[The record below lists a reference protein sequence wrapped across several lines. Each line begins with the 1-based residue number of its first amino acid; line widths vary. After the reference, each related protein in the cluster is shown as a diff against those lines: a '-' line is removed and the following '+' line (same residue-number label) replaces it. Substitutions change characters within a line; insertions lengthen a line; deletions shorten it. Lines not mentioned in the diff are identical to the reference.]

1 MSYFL
6 VIISF
11 LVALL
16 ASFNVNR
23 TYKKY
28 SQMMNRRG
36 YTADQIARMIL
47 DQNGLYNVAIERVS
61 GSLTDHFDPNAN
73 VIRLSDSV
81 YGKTSAAA
89 IGVAAH
95 ECGHAVQYA
104 EQYSP
109 MKIRSAIIP
118 ITNIGSNLAY
128 PLVILGIILGGFR
141 PLITIGIWLFIAV
154 VAFQLVTLPVEFNAS
169 GRALKTL
176 EQSGYLDDDELAQSK
191 KVLTAAALT
200 YVAALFTAV
209 AQLIRLVAIS
219 DRRN

>member
-154 VAFQLVTLPVEFNAS
+154 VVFQLVTLPVEFNAS

>member
-118 ITNIGSNLAY
+118 ITNIGSSLAY

>member
-200 YVAALFTAV
+200 YVAALFTAI

>member
-16 ASFNVNR
+16 ASFNVKH

-28 SQMMNRRG
+28 GQIMSRRG

-47 DQNGLYNVAIERVS
+47 DQNGLHNVAVERIS
-61 GSLTDHFDPNAN
+61 GNLTDHFDPSAN
-73 VIRLSDSV
+73 VVRLSDSV
-81 YGKTSAAA
+81 YGKSSVAA

-95 ECGHAVQYA
+95 ECGHAVQYS
-104 EQYSP
+104 EQYTP

-128 PLVILGIILGGFR
+128 PLVILGIVLGGFR

-154 VAFQLVTLPVEFNAS
+154 VVFQLVTLPVEFNAS

-176 EQSGYLDDDELAQSK
+176 EQSGYLDEDELGQSR
-191 KVLTAAALT
+191 KVLTAAAMT

-209 AQLIRLVAIS
+209 AQLIRLIAIS
-219 DRRN
+219 NRRN

>member
-128 PLVILGIILGGFR
+128 PLVLLGIILGGFR

>member
-6 VIISF
+6 VVISF

-28 SQMMNRRG
+28 GQIMSRRG

-47 DQNGLYNVAIERVS
+47 DQNGLYNVAIERIS
-61 GSLTDHFDPNAN
+61 GNLTDHFDPNAN
-73 VIRLSDSV
+73 VVRLSDSV
-81 YGKTSAAA
+81 YGKSSVAA

-118 ITNIGSNLAY
+118 ITNIGSSLAY

-154 VAFQLVTLPVEFNAS
+154 VVFQLVTLPVEFNAS

-176 EQSGYLDDDELAQSK
+176 EQSGYLDEDELGQSK
-191 KVLTAAALT
+191 KVLISAALT

-219 DRRN
+219 NRRN

>member
-16 ASFNVNR
+16 ASFIVNR

-28 SQMMNRRG
+28 SQMMIRRG

-154 VAFQLVTLPVEFNAS
+154 VAFQLITLPVEFNAS

-200 YVAALFTAV
+200 YVAALFTAI

>member
-118 ITNIGSNLAY
+118 ITNIGSSLAY

-200 YVAALFTAV
+200 YVAALFTAI

>member
-16 ASFNVNR
+16 ASFNVNH

-118 ITNIGSNLAY
+118 ITNIGSSLAY

-200 YVAALFTAV
+200 YVAALFTAI

-219 DRRN
+219 NRRN